1 MTAIF
6 ITLALLLDLLI
17 SSFIF
22 SDFAMTSYVFVP
34 STTLLFLLFMLLKQS
49 HQKVF
54 VWVLVSGFV
63 VDLMYHT
70 MLFTH
75 VLVFMIVLFILKE
88 YQRHFSDTMI
98 EIVLMGII
106 AIFLKEIILFSWYTI
121 LTVTDVQFLSW
132 YASRLFITMMG
143 NIPIIFIAYHLSVRY
158 NQLLKRQQ
166 VKMQKSESTLW
177 GFLRE

>member
-1 MTAIF
+1 MMAVF
-6 ITLALLLDLLI
+6 ISIALLLDLLI
-17 SSFIF
+17 ASFIF
-22 SDFAMTSYVFVP
+22 SDFAMASYVFVP
-34 STTLLFLLFMLLKQS
+34 ATTLLFLLFMLLKQN

-54 VWVLVSGFV
+54 VWVLMSGFI
-63 VDLMYHT
+63 VDLMYHS

-75 VLVFMIVLFILKE
+75 VLVFMIVLFVLKE
-88 YQRHFSDTMI
+88 YQRHFSDTML
-98 EIVLMGII
+98 EIVMMGLI
-106 AIFLKEIILFSWYTI
+106 AIFLKEIILFSLYTV
-121 LTVTDVQFLSW
+121 LSVTDAQFLSW